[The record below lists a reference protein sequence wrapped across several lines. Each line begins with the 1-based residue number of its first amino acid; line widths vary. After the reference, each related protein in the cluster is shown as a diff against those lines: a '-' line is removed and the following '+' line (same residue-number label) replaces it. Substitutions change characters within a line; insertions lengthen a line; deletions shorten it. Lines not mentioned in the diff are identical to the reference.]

1 MPSAVVLQHPLK
13 PSLRFAVSLL
23 LLHMI
28 VAAVTYA
35 TAMPLPVKLVVLL
48 LISLSLFYYLVRDVL
63 LLLPDSWREISL
75 DQNGV
80 SVIARDGSSF
90 LGQVANQTVVSPY
103 FVVLCMRLEG
113 HRLLV
118 SRVIF
123 PDGMGTGAFR
133 EFCVHL
139 KFA

>member
-1 MPSAVVLQHPLK
+1 MPSAAILQHPVK

-28 VAAVTYA
+28 VATVVYA
-35 TAMPLPVKLVVLL
+35 TAMPLPVKLVLLL
-48 LISLSLFYYLVRDVL
+48 LISLSLFYYLARDFL
-63 LLLPDSWREISL
+63 LLFPDSWCEISL

-80 SVIARDGSSF
+80 SVIVRDGSSF
-90 LGQVANQTVVSPY
+90 LGQVANKTFVSPY
-103 FVVLCMRLEG
+103 FVVLCVKLEG

-123 PDGMGTGAFR
+123 PDAMSTGAFR

>member
-1 MPSAVVLQHPLK
+1 MPGAAVLQYPVK

-28 VAAVTYA
+28 AVIVVYA
-35 TAMPLPVKLVVLL
+35 TAVPLPVKLVLLL
-48 LISLSLFYYLVRDVL
+48 LIFLNLFYYLARDVL

-75 DQNGV
+75 DQHGV
-80 SVIARDGSSF
+80 SIITRDGSSV
-90 LGQVANQTVVSPY
+90 LGQVANQTVISPY
-103 FVVLCMRLEG
+103 FVVLCLRLEG

-123 PDGMGTGAFR
+123 PDALSTGAFR
-133 EFCVHL
+133 EFCVYL

>member
-1 MPSAVVLQHPLK
+1 MPSAAVLQHPVK
-13 PSLRFAVSLL
+13 SSLRFAVLL
-23 LLHMI
+23 LVLHMI
-28 VAAVTYA
+28 AATVVYA
-35 TAMPLPVKLVVLL
+35 TAMPLPVKLVMLL
-48 LISLSLFYYLVRDVL
+48 LISLSLFYYLARDVL
-63 LLLPDSWREISL
+63 LLFPDSWREISL
-75 DQNGV
+75 HQNGV

-90 LGQVANQTVVSPY
+90 LGQVANKTVVSPY
-103 FVVLCMRLEG
+103 FVVLCVRLEG

-123 PDGMGTGAFR
+123 PDAMSTGAFR

>member
-1 MPSAVVLQHPLK
+1 MSSAVVLQHPVK

-28 VAAVTYA
+28 VATVVYA
-35 TAMPLPVKLVVLL
+35 TAMPLPVKLVMLL
-48 LISLSLFYYLVRDVL
+48 LISLSLFYYLARDVL
-63 LLLPDSWREISL
+63 LLFPNSWREISL

-80 SVIARDGSSF
+80 SVIALDGSSF
-90 LGQVANQTVVSPY
+90 LGQVANKTVVSPY
-103 FVVLCMRLEG
+103 FVVLCVRLEG
-113 HRLLV
+113 HRPLV

-123 PDGMGTGAFR
+123 PDAMSTGAFR

>member
-1 MPSAVVLQHPLK
+1 MPSAAVLQHPVK
-13 PSLRFAVSLL
+13 SSLRFAVLL
-23 LLHMI
+23 LVLHMI
-28 VAAVTYA
+28 AATVVYA
-35 TAMPLPVKLVVLL
+35 TAMPLPVKLVMLL
-48 LISLSLFYYLVRDVL
+48 LISLSLFYYLARDVL
-63 LLLPDSWREISL
+63 LLFPDSWREISL

-80 SVIARDGSSF
+80 SVIAGDGSSF
-90 LGQVANQTVVSPY
+90 LGQVANKTVVSPY
-103 FVVLCMRLEG
+103 FVVLCVRLEG

-123 PDGMGTGAFR
+123 PDAMSTGAFR